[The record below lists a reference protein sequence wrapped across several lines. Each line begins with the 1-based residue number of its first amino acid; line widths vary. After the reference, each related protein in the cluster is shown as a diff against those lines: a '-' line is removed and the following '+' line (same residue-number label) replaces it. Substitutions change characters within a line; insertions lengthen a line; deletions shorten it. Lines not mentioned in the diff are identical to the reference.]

1 VIEPLLAGR
10 ASPQPEQTLSA
21 RQLGNRLLA
30 NLPSDA
36 LTLLE
41 PDLKQVVL
49 PPGEVCF
56 DPGDPIHQVYFP
68 HTGMI
73 SCLVTTGEGE
83 MVETSSVGRHG
94 ALGLQSGLGQR
105 VSFTRAVVQIG
116 GKFSVVPASR
126 FEYAAGRSAALR
138 DLIIHHIEM
147 LWAEAQQNAAC
158 NAVHDGSSRL
168 CRWLLQC
175 ADRIG
180 SDQLPLTQEF
190 LADMLGVRRTTV
202 TLLAQELQKK
212 GILRYSRGRI
222 TILDRHALK
231 AAACECYHAIK
242 HDHP

>member
-1 VIEPLLAGR
+1 
-10 ASPQPEQTLSA
+10 
-21 RQLGNRLLA
+21 
-30 NLPSDA
+30 
-36 LTLLE
+36 
-41 PDLKQVVL
+41 
-49 PPGEVCF
+49 
-56 DPGDPIHQVYFP
+56 
-68 HTGMI
+68 
-73 SCLVTTGEGE
+73 
-83 MVETSSVGRHG
+83 VGRYG

-158 NAVHDGSSRL
+158 NAAHDGSSRL

-190 LADMLGVRRTTV
+190 LADMLGVRRT
-202 TLLAQELQKK
+202 
-212 GILRYSRGRI
+212 
-222 TILDRHALK
+222 
-231 AAACECYHAIK
+231 
-242 HDHP
+242 